1 MDLKQVIA
9 QHEIDDAANVQF
21 FKTPRKVKP
30 LSEQEP
36 FNFWGNVVEFYGM
49 EKIHEFFVN
58 MFRKE
63 EFNKRPTSLPSH
75 INPGDIK
82 MVNEILRD

>member
-63 EFNKRPTSLPSH
+63 EFNKRSPSV
-75 INPGDIK
+75 NPSWGKENIRE
-82 MVNEILRD
+82 VNQILRD